1 MPRLPVALGH
11 LVKSFDLLLG
21 NNAQNRI
28 LVFVL
33 QETFDVRVLD
43 RFKWLQVLCRLQ
55 VLQSLGN
62 IAYFNAVLTCLEKK
76 LSFLFKNAIKNFSTF

>member
-62 IAYFNAVLTCLEKK
+62 IAYFNAVLTCLERV
-76 LSFLFKNAIKNFSTF
+76 S

>member
-62 IAYFNAVLTCLEKK
+62 IAYFDAVLTCLERV
-76 LSFLFKNAIKNFSTF
+76 S